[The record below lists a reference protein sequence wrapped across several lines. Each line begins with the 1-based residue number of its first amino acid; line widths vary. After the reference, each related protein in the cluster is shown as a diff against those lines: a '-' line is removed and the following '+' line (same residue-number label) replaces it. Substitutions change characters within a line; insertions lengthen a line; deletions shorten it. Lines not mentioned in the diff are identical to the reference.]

1 MKITEILLKRPVAVT
16 VLTVALFVIVFFS
29 LKQLEVNYLP
39 DITYPMIKVHIWWR
53 GATPEEIETN
63 IAEPVERVLSTI
75 DNLDYFES
83 SSIEGMYTLLVN
95 FKYGINI
102 EQAYQD
108 VITAMGRVTR
118 QLPKDIDPPVIF
130 KADPSQLPVM
140 ELTVSSDKRNL
151 VYLRDWSE
159 NWLVDQISTVHG
171 TAGAEV
177 VGGLKREIRVHLDP
191 QKLLAYKLD
200 AFKIAKVL
208 SNENKEMFAGRV
220 TVKAKEIIARTMGE
234 FQNVEEIKQVII
246 SHKSGGRNVYLK
258 DIATIEDSHEE
269 MRVNTRFN
277 GKPCVKLNILKQA
290 DANTVSVAQDV
301 KNKLQKLRKIIPED
315 IKFGIVENNGEYVM
329 GAINSVQQSAI
340 AAGILVIIVVYLF
353 LGRLKQ
359 VLIMLIALPV
369 TLLANFAIMKISG
382 FSINIFSLGGLV
394 VALGVIL
401 DNSIVVLENIVR
413 LKSEGVEKYS
423 LTGVKEVGSAITAAT
438 LTFLSLFLPFLF
450 VPGLSALLFKELIM
464 VIAGIV
470 ILSLIIAITLT
481 PFLADRFLKNEKNTN
496 PFFIFNF
503 FNSIISLFSEIYSK
517 FLSTCIRVRWI
528 VIIVVLLLF
537 TGSLWVGIKTG
548 SEFLPQLDDGRIMV
562 KVKMPSGTSINEVD
576 KILKNLEAKL
586 KDLKEIESV
595 FTLAGGKVWGL
606 ATYEI
611 AEEGELNIKLVPKSK
626 RKISTRQFI
635 TKIQTIIKNVPTPGG
650 KIMVSQMKVKG
661 IRQVGEQQV
670 EIKIKGIEIMSI
682 FKVAK
687 ELSEKLNEISG
698 IRNVNVSMDMT
709 KPEYKVYVDR
719 EKASYFGISVDT
731 VAITLRSLVN
741 GIVATQYRDGSEY
754 YNIRVMVPEN
764 KITSKQD
771 LENLIIKNDTGDSFY
786 LKDIAKIQQAVG
798 PVEIVRENQS
808 KEVIVRA
815 DSSGISVGEAVNK
828 VKKVL
833 LELNLPSNI
842 EYEMVGQAQMMAENN
857 KTMIIIILFAAFF
870 AYVVLAIQFESFVLP
885 VLILL
890 NVPFTLTGSFIALY
904 LTGTPIGI
912 TVLIGIVVMMGGIT
926 SQGVVLLTLAEGYFK
941 EDKNPTQ
948 AILQAVP
955 IRLRP
960 ILMTQLT
967 TILGLVP
974 LALNLGEGGD
984 ILMPMAI
991 AVIGGLMYSLILTL
1005 LFLPALYV
1013 VIKRGG
1019 YKNEK
1024 FS

>member
-1 MKITEILLKRPVAVT
+1 MKITESLLKRPVAVI
-16 VLTVALFVIVFFS
+16 VLIIAIFVIGLFS
-29 LKQLEVNYLP
+29 FQQLEVNYLP

-63 IAEPVERVLSTI
+63 IAEPAERVISTI
-75 DNLDYFES
+75 DNLDYIES

-108 VITAMGRVTR
+108 VIAAMGRVTR
-118 QLPKDIDPPVIF
+118 QLPKDMDPPVIF

-140 ELTVSSDKRNL
+140 ELTISSDKRNL
-151 VYLRDWSE
+151 VYLRDWAE
-159 NWLVDQISTVHG
+159 NWLVDQISTVNG

-177 VGGLKREIRVHLDP
+177 VGGLKREIRVHLDI
-191 QKLLAYKLD
+191 QKLLVYKLD

-208 SNENKEMFAGRV
+208 ASENKEMFAGRV

-234 FQNVEEIKQVII
+234 FQSVEEIEKIVI
-246 SHKSGGRNVYLK
+246 SHKSGGRNIYLK

-269 MRVNTRFN
+269 MRVNTRFK

-290 DANTVSVAQDV
+290 DANTVSVSQDV
-301 KNKLQKLRKIIPED
+301 KNRLQELRKIIPED
-315 IKFGIVENNGEYVM
+315 IKFGVVENNGEYVM

-340 AAGILVIIVVYLF
+340 AAAILVIIVVYLF

-369 TLLANFAIMKISG
+369 TLLANFSIMKIFD

-394 VALGVIL
+394 VALGIIL

-413 LKSEGVEKYS
+413 LKEEGIENYS
-423 LTGVKEVGSAITAAT
+423 LKGIKEVGKAIIVST

-450 VPGLSALLFKELIM
+450 VPGLSSLLFKELIM

-470 ILSLIIAITLT
+470 LLSLIIAITLT
-481 PFLADRFLKNEKNTN
+481 PFLADRFLQNEKNIK

-503 FNSIISLFSEIYSK
+503 FNSIISLFSIIYSK
-517 FLSTCIRVRWI
+517 FLSVCIQKRWI
-528 VIIVVLLLF
+528 VILSVLFLF
-537 TGSLWVGIKTG
+537 TCGLWVGIQTG

-562 KVKMPSGTSINEVD
+562 KVKMPSGTSVNEID
-576 KILKNLEAKL
+576 KILKNLESKL
-586 KDLKEIESV
+586 DLKEIESV

-611 AEEGELNIKLVPKSK
+611 AEEGELNIQLVSKSK
-626 RKISTRQFI
+626 RKISTKQFI
-635 TKIQTIIKNVPTPGG
+635 TKIQPIIKTVPAPGG
-650 KIMVSQMKVKG
+650 KIMVSQMKIKG
-661 IRQVGEQQV
+661 IRQMGEQQV
-670 EIKIKGIEIMSI
+670 EIKIKGMEIMSI

-687 ELSEKLNEISG
+687 ELAEKLNEISG
-698 IRNVNVSMDMT
+698 LRNVNVSMDMT
-709 KPEYKVYVDR
+709 KPEYKVYIDR
-719 EKASYFGISVDT
+719 EKASYLGISADT
-731 VAITLRSLVN
+731 VATTLRALVS
-741 GIVATQYRDGSEY
+741 GIVSTQYRDGSEY

-771 LENLIIKNDTGDSFY
+771 LENLIIRNDTGDSFY
-786 LKDIAKIQQAVG
+786 LKDIAKIHQAVG
-798 PVEIVRENQS
+798 PVEIVRENQN
-808 KEVIVRA
+808 KQVIVRT
-815 DSSGISVGEAVNK
+815 DSAGISVGESVNK

-833 LELNLPSNI
+833 LELNLPSNV
-842 EYEMVGQAQMMAENN
+842 EYEMGGQAQMMAENN
-857 KTMIIIILFAAFF
+857 KTMIIIILFATFF
-870 AYVVLAIQFESFVLP
+870 AYLVLAIQFESFILP

-904 LTGTPIGI
+904 LTGNPIGV

-926 SQGVVLLTLAEGYFK
+926 SQGVVLLTLAESYFK
-941 EDKNPTQ
+941 EGKKPIQ
-948 AILQAVP
+948 AILQAAP

-984 ILMPMAI
+984 MLMPMAI
-991 AVIGGLMYSLILTL
+991 AVIGGLLYSLILTL
-1005 LFLPALYV
+1005 LFLPAVYV
-1013 VIKRGG
+1013 VIKHGD
-1019 YKNEK
+1019 
-1024 FS
+1024 